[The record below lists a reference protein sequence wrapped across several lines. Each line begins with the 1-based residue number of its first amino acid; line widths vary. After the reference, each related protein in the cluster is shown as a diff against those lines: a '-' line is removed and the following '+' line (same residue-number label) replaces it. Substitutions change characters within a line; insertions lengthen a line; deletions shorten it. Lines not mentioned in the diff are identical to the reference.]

1 MLYIQHVSDSWR
13 VWHGCF
19 DGVEQLLHP
28 KKTQWKQNSQIWC
41 FFAMIGWSSL
51 WITSNMLISQ
61 TNMYKWLA
69 KNMTGWWFQPLWKIL
84 VNGKDSPIYLQ
95 TIKNRSR
102 KYIYRWIQLQCTTI
116 PFLALGGQILFWTLP
131 NDTPIKPQGPLLR
144 VHINDILRAHLWS
157 FPIKYIII
165 PMPELWNHR
174 VHSHVAS
181 CRHWCQKRMRM
192 TRILSPAQM
201 ASLGPRTAHKS
212 SPIGSMV
219 LVRGGA
225 P

>member
-1 MLYIQHVSDSWR
+1 MVFFCHDWLEFTLNHIQHADFTNKYVQMTRKKHDWLVVSTP
-13 VWHGCF
+13 
-19 DGVEQLLHP
+19 L
-28 KKTQWKQNSQIWC
+28 KN
-41 FFAMIGWSSL
+41 
-51 WITSNMLISQ
+51 ISQ
-61 TNMYKWLA
+61 WEGFSDIFA
-69 KNMTGWWFQPLWKIL
+69 KP
-84 VNGKDSPIYLQ
+84 
-95 TIKNRSR
+95 SR
-102 KYIYRWIQLQCTTI
+102 IDPESIYIYRWIQLQCTTI

-131 NDTPIKPQGPLLR
+131 NDTPLKPQGPLLR